1 MASKSN
7 VLQTVVEIA
16 GSVSSSLNTAVTQ
29 ACKQLE
35 NVNVKAA
42 AVAAA
47 CVAGAV
53 AVGKAV
59 VAATEYLV
67 DLGTQFDEVSDT
79 IRIGTGATGDALEAL
94 MDDFDAVYS
103 TVPTTMDDAA
113 TAIANYNTL
122 LGLTGEDLQNL
133 SVQAIQ
139 VADLLGDDLES
150 VIESSSHAFQQWGVA
165 TEDMGAAMDYVFKV
179 SQSTGVGFSELME
192 SVQGYGAQ
200 LQEMGYSFEEATALI
215 GQLEKAGVETSE
227 VLSAMKKSVTT
238 LAAEGINASDGLQMY
253 VDAIIN
259 AKDATQA
266 TAIAS
271 EVFGT
276 RAAST
281 MAAAIR
287 DGTLSLDELTAS
299 LEASDE
305 TINACAEDTY
315 DFTERL
321 QLFKQQA
328 QVALEPLANTVFDAL
343 NDLMPVVADLMAEL
357 LPLISEMAEVLTP
370 LIQDVV
376 AEIAPLLSSLLRP
389 IISIANSLLKKIVP
403 PLVQIITAILP
414 VIIQLVELI
423 AIAIEPVLDV
433 LGSVLPIIATLI
445 EAVMTVLSK
454 LLSKILPVLQTLLE
468 AIMPIV
474 TGLIDAVL
482 PILISLLD
490 TLMPILDLVLSVLE
504 PILDI
509 IVAILQ
515 PILSLINSL
524 LKPLI
529 TLIQKLVGNALK
541 PLQDMISI
549 VANLFTGVLG
559 AALEV
564 ITPLIQMITDVL
576 SGLIDFITN
585 IFQGNWSGAWEAIS
599 GIFSSIWNGIVGFFK
614 GVINGLI
621 GIVETGLNAIINL
634 INSITGGLSKVWTWT
649 GIPAIPEIPNVTLPR
664 LASGGFTD
672 GVSIAGE
679 EGTEAVISFDPA
691 YHDQNVELWEQAGK
705 LLGVVDAVE
714 LSDEA
719 RAEVTAAIQTL
730 EIGVEST
737 GQETTLSK
745 ASELATMDDFS
756 LGTYTET
763 TVIYYDFSNF
773 KWTPQVQFPESGKV
787 DEEEFMEKLKE
798 HESEFFDWLEE
809 WLRLKGVGRYDRIEI
824 Y

>member
-1 MASKSN
+1 MAGKSN

-35 NVNVKAA
+35 TVNVKAA
-42 AVAAA
+42 TVATA
-47 CVAGAV
+47 CVAGAL

-59 VAATEYLV
+59 VEATKYLV

-79 IRIGTGATGDALEAL
+79 IRAGTGATGEALEEL
-94 MDDFDAVYS
+94 VDDFDAVYS
-103 TVPTTMDDAA
+103 SVPTSMDDAA
-113 TAIANYNTL
+113 AAIANYNTL
-122 LGLTGEDLQNL
+122 LGLTGEDLQNI

-139 VADLLGDDLES
+139 VANLLGDDLDT
-150 VIESSSHAFQQWGVA
+150 VIESSSHAFQQWNLA
-165 TEDMGAAMDYVFKV
+165 TEDMGAAMDHVFKV

-192 SVQGYGAQ
+192 KVQGYGAQ
-200 LQEMGYSFEEATALI
+200 LQGMGYSFEEATALI
-215 GQLEKAGVETSE
+215 GQLEKSGTETSE

-238 LAAEGINASDGLQMY
+238 LAAEGIDAADGLQMY
-253 VDAIIN
+253 VDAIMN
-259 AKDATQA
+259 AEDATRA

-287 DGTLSLDELTAS
+287 DGSLSLDNLTAS
-299 LEASDE
+299 LDASDE

-315 DFTERL
+315 DFAERL

-328 QVALEPLANTVFDAL
+328 EVALEPLADTLFDTL
-343 NDLMPVVADLMAEL
+343 NDLMPVAADLISEVL
-357 LPLISEMAEVLTP
+357 QLVSEMAEVLTP

-376 AEIAPLLSSLLRP
+376 SEIVPMLSSLLKP
-389 IISIANSLLKKIVP
+389 IVKIANSLLKKIIP
-403 PLVQIITAILP
+403 PLMQIITTVLP

-423 AIAIEPVLDV
+423 AVAIEPVFDA

-445 EAVMTVLSK
+445 EAVVTVLSK

-474 TGLIDAVL
+474 TNLIDAVL
-482 PILISLLD
+482 PVLVGLLD

-504 PILDI
+504 PILD
-509 IVAILQ
+509 VLLAVLQ
-515 PILSLINSL
+515 PILSLINTL

-529 TLIQKLVGNALK
+529 TLFQKLVGDALK
-541 PLQDMISI
+541 PLQVVINA
-549 VANLFTGVLG
+549 VADLFTGVLG
-559 AALEV
+559 AALET

-585 IFQGNWSGAWEAIS
+585 VFQGNWSGAWEAIS
-599 GIFSSIWNGIVGFFK
+599 GIFSNIWNGVVGFFK

-621 GIVETGLNAIINL
+621 GIVESGLNASIKL
-634 INSITGGLSKVWTWT
+634 INGITGGLSNVWTWT
-649 GIPAIPEIPNVTLPR
+649 GLPAIPEIPLVTLPR
-664 LASGGFTD
+664 LASGGFTE

-691 YHDQNVELWEQAGK
+691 YHEQNVELWEQAGK

-714 LSDEA
+714 LSDKTRSEI
-719 RAEVTAAIQTL
+719 TAAIQTL

-737 GQETTLSK
+737 EQETVLTK

-756 LGTYTET
+756 LGMLTET
-763 TVIYYDFSNF
+763 TIIYYDFSNF
-773 KWTPQVQFPESGKV
+773 KWSPQVQFPENGKV
-787 DEEEFMEKLKE
+787 DKEEFMEKLKE
-798 HESEFFDWLEE
+798 HESEFFDWLDE
-809 WLRLKGVGRYDRIEI
+809 WLVLKGVGRYDRVEV